1 AAGMESYVK
10 DNSADYPELVDAK
23 FKQGDIVNTIITC
36 AGGQTILL
44 TLDTTL
50 PGVYDRALIIKGTKG
65 MYNQSANYAVLDGE
79 EREEKWTGIEN
90 TTALL
95 NSAAKYEE
103 KYLPDYWKN
112 ITEEQRKVGHGG
124 MDLFMLQTFFDALE
138 NGDEMPLDV
147 YDAASW
153 MSVVCLSE
161 QSIALGGVP
170 VAIPDF
176 TKGKWLI
183 RPRKDVISII

>member
-1 AAGMESYVK
+1 
-10 DNSADYPELVDAK
+10 
-23 FKQGDIVNTIITC
+23 
-36 AGGQTILL
+36 
-44 TLDTTL
+44 
-50 PGVYDRALIIKGTKG
+50 
-65 MYNQSANYAVLDGE
+65 
-79 EREEKWTGIEN
+79 
-90 TTALL
+90 
-95 NSAAKYEE
+95 
-103 KYLPDYWKN
+103 
-112 ITEEQRKVGHGG
+112 